1 MTSIAKKRSYQP
13 YVPDFL
19 TLCERNYAQLRFFL
33 PGAVAAHHGMSR
45 QSGTANP
52 AGSGNPGDS
61 KVIQINEFEGYRI
74 KLLELCKFTTTIR
87 IEHVSDNTLGW
98 LRPQFEVRLYH
109 DARLAEVVSCQ
120 QVRRFKAVYDY
131 PNIEM
136 MQPDEKRQINLLL
149 RDWLMLC
156 QRQGYHSVESL
167 S

>member
-1 MTSIAKKRSYQP
+1 MTLWAKKRSYKP

-33 PGAVAAHHGMSR
+33 PGAVAAHHAGDEGARVM
-45 QSGTANP
+45 TA
-52 AGSGNPGDS
+52 GDS
-61 KVIQINEFEGYRI
+61 KVIQINEYEGYRI
-74 KLLELCKFTTTIR
+74 KLLELCKFTTTIK
-87 IEHVSDNTLGW
+87 IEHVSDTALGW
-98 LRPQFEVRLYH
+98 MRPQFEVRLYH

-131 PNIEM
+131 PNLEM

>member
-1 MTSIAKKRSYQP
+1 MTLLAKKRSYKP

-33 PGAVAAHHGMSR
+33 PGAVAAH
-45 QSGTANP
+45 N
-52 AGSGNPGDS
+52 AGSGAAAGNAAAMTAGAS
-61 KVIQINEFEGYRI
+61 KVIQINEYEGYRI
-74 KLLELCKFTTTIR
+74 KLLELCKFTTTIK
-87 IEHVSDNTLGW
+87 IEHVSDTALGW

-131 PNIEM
+131 PNLEM

>member
-1 MTSIAKKRSYQP
+1 MTLWAKKRNYKP

-33 PGAVAAHHGMSR
+33 PGAVAAHHASDEGARLM
-45 QSGTANP
+45 TA
-52 AGSGNPGDS
+52 GDS
-61 KVIQINEFEGYRI
+61 KVIQINEYEGYRI
-74 KLLELCKFTTTIR
+74 KLLELCKFTTTIK
-87 IEHVSDNTLGW
+87 IEHVSDTALGW
-98 LRPQFEVRLYH
+98 MRPQFEVRLYH

-131 PNIEM
+131 PNLEM

>member
-1 MTSIAKKRSYQP
+1 MTLLAKKRSYKP

-33 PGAVAAHHGMSR
+33 PGAV
-45 QSGTANP
+45 TAQQKHTGSDR
-52 AGSGNPGDS
+52 AGSAGDS
-61 KVIQINEFEGYRI
+61 KVIQINEYEGYRI
-74 KLLELCKFTTTIR
+74 KLLELCKFTTTIK
-87 IEHVSDNTLGW
+87 IEHVSNTALGW

-131 PNIEM
+131 PNLEM

>member
-1 MTSIAKKRSYQP
+1 MTSLAKKRSYKP

-33 PGAVAAHHGMSR
+33 PGAVAAHHANDQDARVMS
-45 QSGTANP
+45 A
-52 AGSGNPGDS
+52 GDS
-61 KVIQINEFEGYRI
+61 KVIQINEYEGYRI
-74 KLLELCKFTTTIR
+74 KLLELCKFTTTIK
-87 IEHVSDNTLGW
+87 IEHVSDTALGW

-131 PNIEM
+131 PNLEM

-156 QRQGYHSVESL
+156 QRQGYLSVESL

>member
-1 MTSIAKKRSYQP
+1 MTLLAKKRSYKP

-33 PGAVAAHHGMSR
+33 PGAVSAYASRAGAAAFNADDIS
-45 QSGTANP
+45 A
-52 AGSGNPGDS
+52 GDS
-61 KVIQINEFEGYRI
+61 KVIQINEYEGYRI
-74 KLLELCKFTTTIR
+74 KLLELCKFTTTIK
-87 IEHVSDNTLGW
+87 IEHVSDSALGW

-131 PNIEM
+131 PNLEM

>member
-1 MTSIAKKRSYQP
+1 MTLLAKKRSYKP

-33 PGAVAAHHGMSR
+33 PGAVATHIGGGGAA
-45 QSGTANP
+45 QVITV
-52 AGSGNPGDS
+52 GDS
-61 KVIQINEFEGYRI
+61 KVIQINAYEGYRI
-74 KLLELCKFTTTIR
+74 KLLELCKFTTTIK
-87 IEHVSDNTLGW
+87 IEHVSDTALGW

-109 DARLAEVVSCQ
+109 DARLAEVVACQ

-131 PNIEM
+131 PNLEM

>member
-1 MTSIAKKRSYQP
+1 MTLLAKKRSYKP

-33 PGAVAAHHGMSR
+33 PGAISVPN
-45 QSGTANP
+45 ANAQANDGR
-52 AGSGNPGDS
+52 AGDC
-61 KVIQINEFEGYRI
+61 KVIQINEYEGYRI
-74 KLLELCKFTTTIR
+74 KLLELCKFTTTIK
-87 IEHVSDNTLGW
+87 IEHVSESALGW

-109 DARLAEVVSCQ
+109 DARLAEVISCQ

-149 RDWLMLC
+149 RDWLLLC

>member
-1 MTSIAKKRSYQP
+1 MTLLANKRSYQP

-33 PGAVAAHHGMSR
+33 PGALNPQHTSANAN
-45 QSGTANP
+45 SGSA
-52 AGSGNPGDS
+52 GDS

-74 KLLELCKFTTTIR
+74 KLLELCKFTTTIK
-87 IEHVSDNTLGW
+87 IEHVSDSALGW

-131 PNIEM
+131 PNLEM

-149 RDWLMLC
+149 RDWLLLC

>member
-1 MTSIAKKRSYQP
+1 MTLLAKKRSYKP

-19 TLCERNYAQLRFFL
+19 TLCERNYAQLRFYL
-33 PGAVAAHHGMSR
+33 PGAVTAHQASTGSSR
-45 QSGTANP
+45 NGCA
-52 AGSGNPGDS
+52 GDS
-61 KVIQINEFEGYRI
+61 KVIQINEYEGYRI
-74 KLLELCKFTTTIR
+74 KLLELCKFTTTIK
-87 IEHVSDNTLGW
+87 IEHVSNTALGW

-131 PNIEM
+131 PNLEM

-149 RDWLMLC
+149 RDWLLLC

>member
-1 MTSIAKKRSYQP
+1 MTLLVKKRSYKP

-33 PGAVAAHHGMSR
+33 PGSV
-45 QSGTANP
+45 TAP
-52 AGSGNPGDS
+52 QAGVNSERPIRAGDS
-61 KVIQINEFEGYRI
+61 QVIQINEYEGYRI
-74 KLLELCKFTTTIR
+74 QLIELCKFTTTIK
-87 IEHVSDNTLGW
+87 IEHVSESALGW

-131 PNIEM
+131 PNLEM

-149 RDWLMLC
+149 RDWLVLC

>member
-1 MTSIAKKRSYQP
+1 MTLLAKKRSYKP

-33 PGAVAAHHGMSR
+33 PGAVAPHPS
-45 QSGTANP
+45 SGGATRVMRA
-52 AGSGNPGDS
+52 GDS
-61 KVIQINEFEGYRI
+61 KVIQINESEGYRI
-74 KLLELCKFTTTIR
+74 KLLELCKFTTTIK
-87 IEHVSDNTLGW
+87 IEHVSDTVLGW

-109 DARLAEVVSCQ
+109 DARLAEVISCQ

-131 PNIEM
+131 PNLEM

>member
-1 MTSIAKKRSYQP
+1 MTLLANKRSYQP

-33 PGAVAAHHGMSR
+33 PGALNPQHTSANAN
-45 QSGTANP
+45 SGSA
-52 AGSGNPGDS
+52 GDS

-74 KLLELCKFTTTIR
+74 KLLELCKFTTTIK
-87 IEHVSDNTLGW
+87 IEHVSDTALGW

-131 PNIEM
+131 PNLEM

-149 RDWLMLC
+149 RDWLLLC

>member
-1 MTSIAKKRSYQP
+1 MTLLAKKRSYKP

-33 PGAVAAHHGMSR
+33 PGSVAVAH
-45 QSGTANP
+45 GTASANQTGQGL
-52 AGSGNPGDS
+52 AGDS
-61 KVIQINEFEGYRI
+61 KVIQINAYEGYRI

-87 IEHVSDNTLGW
+87 IEHVSEQMLGW

-131 PNIEM
+131 PNLEM

-149 RDWLMLC
+149 RDWLLLC
-156 QRQGYHSVESL
+156 HRQGYHSVENFS
-167 S
+167 

>member
-1 MTSIAKKRSYQP
+1 MRA
-13 YVPDFL
+13 
-19 TLCERNYAQLRFFL
+19 
-33 PGAVAAHHGMSR
+33 
-45 QSGTANP
+45 
-52 AGSGNPGDS
+52 GDS
-61 KVIQINEFEGYRI
+61 KVIQINEYEGYRI
-74 KLLELCKFTTTIR
+74 KLLELCKFTTTIK
-87 IEHVSDNTLGW
+87 IEHISETALGW

-131 PNIEM
+131 PNLEM

>member
-1 MTSIAKKRSYQP
+1 MTLWAKKRSYKP

-33 PGAVAAHHGMSR
+33 PGAVASHHASDEGARVM
-45 QSGTANP
+45 TA
-52 AGSGNPGDS
+52 GDS
-61 KVIQINEFEGYRI
+61 KVIQINEYEGYRI
-74 KLLELCKFTTTIR
+74 KLLELCKFTTTIK
-87 IEHVSDNTLGW
+87 IEHVSDTALGW
-98 LRPQFEVRLYH
+98 MRPQFEVRLYH

-131 PNIEM
+131 PNLEM